1 MYKSR
6 VFVNYNPHDYHKENI
21 YRSYIRGNEKRV
33 KIFYS
38 EGNEATQNLVRGSE
52 GQQIYKAYRKL
63 ITKWQV
69 PPYQQLL

>member
-21 YRSYIRGNEKRV
+21 YRSYIKGNEKRV

-38 EGNEATQNLVRGSE
+38 EEKEATQKLVRGSE
-52 GQQIYKAYRKL
+52 AHQI
-63 ITKWQV
+63 
-69 PPYQQLL
+69 

>member
-6 VFVNYNPHDYHKENI
+6 VFVHCNPHYYHKENI

-38 EGNEATQNLVRGSE
+38 EGKETTQKLDS
-52 GQQIYKAYRKL
+52 KRK
-63 ITKWQV
+63 
-69 PPYQQLL
+69 